1 MPHHL
6 VRLCLSEFL
15 ESPRSVQ
22 YGSLSLLHV
31 YLRVADVLSL
41 QPLETDCLLI
51 ALSHLLGADSHG
63 AFQRSKIA
71 APSPVRN
78 FARVREIRGFTVTS
92 Q

>member
-6 VRLCLSEFL
+6 VSLCPSKLL

-22 YGSLSLLHV
+22 YGSLFLLHV

-41 QPLETDCLLI
+41 QLLETDCLFI

-71 APSPVRN
+71 APSPVHN
-78 FARVREIRGFTVTS
+78 FARIREIRVFTVTS